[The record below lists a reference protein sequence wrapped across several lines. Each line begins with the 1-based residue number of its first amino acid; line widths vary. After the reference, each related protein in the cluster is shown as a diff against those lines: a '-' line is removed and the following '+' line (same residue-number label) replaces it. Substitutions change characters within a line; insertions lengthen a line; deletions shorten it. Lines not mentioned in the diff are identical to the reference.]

1 MTEQTNV
8 ERYQNDERLFGTLLL
23 IHSSFLPAVVVLELA
38 GEPMGDAAGALAVL
52 LLVIPAVVAGLRLCD
67 LSSINRIFVGILLCS
82 ALAIGAGV
90 AATPAAAQTNNTTA
104 TNTTYYGNAST
115 DVANESWLAGKENA
129 TLEDQVSLLTRL
141 STMVVGSGGTTQG
154 GGGPAGVLV
163 FGFVLLGVGVAAVGR
178 ASTGAVGGATLSIM
192 LAGGIVELGF
202 VPRWMWAVVLL
213 GIGLVL
219 TAAVLRA
226 TR

>member
-1 MTEQTNV
+1 MIENNV
-8 ERYQNDERLFGTLLL
+8 KNRRE
-23 IHSSFLPAVVVLELA
+23 AVHGVAILVVALVL
-38 GEPMGDAAGALAVL
+38 AAGILALL
-52 LLVIPAVVAGLRLCD
+52 TAVVAQ
-67 LSSINRIFVGILLCS
+67 
-82 ALAIGAGV
+82 
-90 AATPAAAQTNNTTA
+90 PAAAQTNNT

-141 STMVVGSGGTTQG
+141 PTMIIGSGGTTQG

-163 FGFVLLGVGVAAVGR
+163 FGFVLMGVGFAAIGR
-178 ASTGAVGGATLSIM
+178 SSTGAVGGAALAIM

-202 VPRWMWAVVLL
+202 VPEWMWAVVLL

>member
-1 MTEQTNV
+1 MTFRAPTDDDSTVNWIQ
-8 ERYQNDERLFGTLLL
+8 
-23 IHSSFLPAVVVLELA
+23 FLVLVFAVCMTGLVLVQLGAAPA
-38 GEPMGDAAGALAVL
+38 
-52 LLVIPAVVAGLRLCD
+52 
-67 LSSINRIFVGILLCS
+67 S
-82 ALAIGAGV
+82 
-90 AATPAAAQTNNTTA
+90 AQTNNTTA

-141 STMVVGSGGTTQG
+141 PTMIVGSGGTTQG